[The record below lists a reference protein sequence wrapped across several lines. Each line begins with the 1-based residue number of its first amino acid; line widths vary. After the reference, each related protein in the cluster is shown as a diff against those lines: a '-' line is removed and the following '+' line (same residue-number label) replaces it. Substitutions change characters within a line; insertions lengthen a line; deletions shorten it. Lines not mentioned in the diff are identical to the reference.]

1 MFWGKKKQRRSRQDL
16 EAVVSKVE
24 AGEVDIDD
32 EDLEPDEVEDVL
44 KIVRQ
49 RSKARHEECTRK
61 TDSAIENLTSSIR
74 LPTPGPTENV
84 G

>member
-16 EAVVSKVE
+16 EAVVAQVE
-24 AGEVDIDD
+24 TGDTAVI
-32 EDLEPDEVEDVL
+32 EDLEPNEVDDVL
-44 KIVRQ
+44 RIVRT
-49 RSKARHEECTRK
+49 RSKAKHKECTRK

-74 LPTPGPTENV
+74 LPTRGPTENM